1 MGKMRIHVHEAN
13 TATLQDLQYDDANVT
28 LLAKFGTPG
37 EAKRC
42 TSILLDALLDNG
54 ELSKHEVVQCFPIM
68 SNVAIAMFDKEGAD
82 AVNDFILKNFGE

>member
-1 MGKMRIHVHEAN
+1 MNKMKIRVHEAN
-13 TATLQDLQYDDANVT
+13 TATLQDLQYDDAQCT

-42 TSILLDALLDNG
+42 TSILLDALFGFG
-54 ELSKHEVVQCFPIM
+54 ELAKHEVVQCFQIR

-82 AVNDFILKNFGE
+82 AVNDFILENFGE